1 MSRAS
6 DILRER
12 AEHAAY
18 NGRAH
23 DAAVIAAVAE
33 LMEAGRER
41 IIVQGSYRGSE
52 EAEMLDAEKCL
63 ICGCIDY
70 CVDDCALAA
79 LERAI
84 GESDASK

>member
-33 LMEAGRER
+33 LMEATER
-41 IIVQGSYRGSE
+41 YIAWTEGEGEGYSGHDLLQRLCY
-52 EAEMLDAEKCL
+52 AH
-63 ICGCIDY
+63 
-70 CVDDCALAA
+70 AA
-79 LERAI
+79 LKRAI
-84 GESDASK
+84 GESDAST